1 MFPNYN
7 QNSRIHSSCKIKI
20 CKGPFLS
27 GGIPGLA
34 DLRLE
39 IQQLALISGH
49 FENGET
55 DPLIAFWAELMV
67 LSVHFVV
74 KKYEL
79 S

>member
-1 MFPNYN
+1 M
-7 QNSRIHSSCKIKI
+7 HSICII

-27 GGIPGLA
+27 AGIPGLA

-55 DPLIAFWAELMV
+55 DPLTAF
-67 LSVHFVV
+67 
-74 KKYEL
+74 
-79 S
+79 